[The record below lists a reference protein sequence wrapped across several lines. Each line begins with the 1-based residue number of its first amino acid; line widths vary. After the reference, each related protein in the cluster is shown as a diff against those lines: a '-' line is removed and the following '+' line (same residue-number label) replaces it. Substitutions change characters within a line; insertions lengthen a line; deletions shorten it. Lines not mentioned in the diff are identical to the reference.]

1 MNLSVSVIFAPVS
14 GEDQSFI
21 DGVLDIFEPIL
32 FFGHWSALS
41 SAPTTYLV
49 SVADDRKVMLLNC
62 EIYLFRSSFY
72 FLSFIHHL
80 SSALSY
86 PSTSKSYR

>member
-32 FFGHWSALS
+32 FFGHF
-41 SAPTTYLV
+41 
-49 SVADDRKVMLLNC
+49 RKA
-62 EIYLFRSSFY
+62 SFLGHIK
-72 FLSFIHHL
+72 FN
-80 SSALSY
+80 
-86 PSTSKSYR
+86 RE